1 MKVLDLK
8 SKAEALNNY
17 RRAQLVWWYEEKNG
31 LSGPGWWGATAAM
44 EAKGRSCV
52 FFPAFAWELEQS
64 QTANAAF
71 PCLKLWDW
79 VLADW
84 IGSRGCFG
92 M

>member
-8 SKAEALNNY
+8 SKTEALNNY
-17 RRAQLVWWYEEKNG
+17 GRAQLVWWYEEKNG

-52 FFPAFAWELEQS
+52 FFPAFAWELKQS

-71 PCLKLWDW
+71 PRLNYG
-79 VLADW
+79 
-84 IGSRGCFG
+84 IGS
-92 M
+92 